1 MAQLQ
6 FALGPESSQSTFSVH
21 WHTVTDITTS
31 YHKDSM
37 GEYVIEQKITKTYN
51 LFSNAFIVSV
61 YDRPLAEHICSESKG
76 DFRRF
81 LTLVVTVSF
90 CWLISLNS

>member
-1 MAQLQ
+1 M
-6 FALGPESSQSTFSVH
+6 
-21 WHTVTDITTS
+21 TDITTS
-31 YHKDSM
+31 YRKDSM
-37 GEYVIEQKITKTYN
+37 GEYVIQKITETN
-51 LFSNAFIVSV
+51 ILFSNAFIVSV